1 VSTLLAVEHLSKNFR
16 GLRALNDVTLEIAA
30 DRVTAV
36 IGPNGAGKSTFFN
49 AATGNI
55 KASSGKVFF
64 RSRDITNRPPHV
76 VAQQGLTRSFQVP
89 RVFST
94 LTVLENAMMGSRHV
108 FGEQILQALVRRRK
122 MWQADK
128 RLRDRALESLR
139 QVGLES
145 AADRNA
151 GSLGYAERKMVEIAR
166 ALTSEADLLL
176 LDEPFSGI
184 HDDVASRII
193 EIIRELPS
201 SGRGVCL
208 IEHNM
213 RIVMSIADYIYVL
226 DHGELIAQGDPAC
239 IRHDTRVIEAYLG
252 KGQSNEC
259 A

>member
-1 VSTLLAVEHLSKNFR
+1 MSTLLAVEHLTKNFR

-30 DRVTAV
+30 GRVTAI

-55 KASSGKVFF
+55 KISSGKVFF
-64 RSRDITNRPPHV
+64 RSRDLTNRPPHV
-76 VAQQGLTRSFQVP
+76 IARQGLSRSFQVP
-89 RVFST
+89 RIFQT
-94 LTVLENAMMGSRHV
+94 LTVLENAMLGSQHV

-122 MWQADK
+122 MWKADQTLQA
-128 RLRDRALESLR
+128 RAMQSLR

-145 AADRNA
+145 VADRNA

-166 ALTSEADLLL
+166 ALTAESDLLL

-184 HDDVASRII
+184 HEEVASRII
-193 EIIRELPS
+193 GVIRELPS

-213 RIVMSIADYIYVL
+213 RIVMSVADHIYVL

-239 IRHDTRVIEAYLG
+239 IRGDERVIEAYLG
-252 KGQSNEC
+252 KGRGNEC

>member
-1 VSTLLAVEHLSKNFR
+1 VSTLLAVEHLTKDFR

-30 DRVTAV
+30 DRVTAI

-55 KASSGKVFF
+55 KTSSGKVFF
-64 RSRDITNRPPHV
+64 RSRDVTNKQPHII
-76 VAQQGLTRSFQVP
+76 ARQGLSRSFQIP
-89 RVFST
+89 RIFHT
-94 LTVLENAMMGSRHV
+94 LTVLENAMLGSRYV

-122 MWQADK
+122 MRQADQG
-128 RLRDRALESLR
+128 LRDRALQSLR

-145 AADRNA
+145 VADRNA

-166 ALTSEADLLL
+166 ALTAESDLLL

-184 HDDVASRII
+184 HDEVASRII
-193 EIIRELPS
+193 GVIRALPS

-213 RIVMSIADYIYVL
+213 RIVMSIADHVYVL
-226 DHGELIAQGDPAC
+226 DHGELLAQGDPGS
-239 IRHDTRVIEAYLG
+239 IRRDERVIEAYLG
-252 KGQSNEC
+252 KGQGNEC